1 MLGCVFIDFMRAY
14 KQELEIIAND
24 ILNQNAEAKGNENKP
39 NYTNREFM
47 NALIIFQ
54 TALMDKMWGNQD
66 FDKMQFKDRE
76 NMAVQC
82 GLYLRKLIHT
92 YTGLDTHKIEE
103 FL

>member
-1 MLGCVFIDFMRAY
+1 MRAY

-54 TALMDKMWGNQD
+54 TALMDKTYDNQNGMSLD
-66 FDKMQFKDRE
+66 ERIE
-76 NMAVQC
+76 MAERC
-82 GLYLRKLIHT
+82 GLDLRNLIHT
-92 YTGLDTHKIEE
+92 YTGLDLHKFEE

>member
-1 MLGCVFIDFMRAY
+1 MRAY

-54 TALMDKMWGNQD
+54 TALMDKMWDMQT
-66 FDKMQFKDRE
+66 FDKLEFKDRE

-82 GLYLRKLIHT
+82 GLDLRKLILT

>member
-1 MLGCVFIDFMRAY
+1 MRAY

-39 NYTNREFM
+39 NYTNRDFM

-54 TALMDKMWGNQD
+54 TALMDKMWDNQN
-66 FDKMQFKDRE
+66 FDKMQFEYRE

-82 GLYLRKLIHT
+82 GFDLRKLIHT
-92 YTGLDTHKIEE
+92 YTGLDTHKIED